1 VKGHPN
7 SVLFTSLGQLRY
19 FSALQ
24 YVDAVVGNSSSG
36 IVEAPSF
43 KIGTINIGNRQTGR
57 VKAKSVIDCFA
68 TNDSLKNAFEKLY
81 SDEFQLK
88 LKKIENP
95 YYQTNSSIKIK
106 KILKNISLHH
116 IIYKEFVDLK

>member
-1 VKGHPN
+1 
-7 SVLFTSLGQLRY
+7 
-19 FSALQ
+19 
-24 YVDAVVGNSSSG
+24 
-36 IVEAPSF
+36 
-43 KIGTINIGNRQTGR
+43 
-57 VKAKSVIDCFA
+57 
-68 TNDSLKNAFEKLY
+68 LKNAFEKLY